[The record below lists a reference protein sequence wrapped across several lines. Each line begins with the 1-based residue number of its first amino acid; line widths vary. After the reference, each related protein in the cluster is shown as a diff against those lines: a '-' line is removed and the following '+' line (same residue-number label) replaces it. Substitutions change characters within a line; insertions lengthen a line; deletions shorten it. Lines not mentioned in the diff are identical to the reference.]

1 MFLRPKCNYAGKIVY
16 QIMKH
21 INHSHKY
28 TILVVLISSILVG
41 CNSDGPEIEQ
51 PEKIYYDQAQK
62 RMNAKNY
69 YGAIESLEAIENR
82 YPFGKYAEQA
92 QVELIYAHF
101 MNSETEASHTAA
113 EKFIRLHPRHPN
125 IDYAYFMKG
134 LSSYTRDREFLNRVS
149 DTDLSNRDISGAKE
163 SFAELTEFL
172 TRFPDSQYAPYAKQR
187 NVYLRNM
194 IAKNELAAAD
204 YYLTIDAYVAALRR
218 ANYVLENIPN
228 SSENYRAL
236 KVLETSYKALGYSE
250 LLNDLRVVININYPD
265 EESKQSSRQRS
276 WSWNFLSDSRPERSN

>member
-1 MFLRPKCNYAGKIVY
+1 MTY

-21 INHSHKY
+21 IINSYKY
-28 TILVVLISSILVG
+28 TILVTLISSVLVG
-41 CNSDGPEIEQ
+41 CNSDGPQIEQ
-51 PEKIYYDQAQK
+51 PEKIYYDQAQR
-62 RMNAKNY
+62 RMTAKNF
-69 YGAIESLEAIENR
+69 YGAIESLEAIETR

-101 MNSETEASHTAA
+101 MNSETEAAHTAA

-134 LSSYTRDREFLNRVS
+134 LSSYTRDREFLTRVS

-172 TRFPDSQYAPYAKQR
+172 TRFPESQYVPYAKQR

-194 IAKNELAAAD
+194 IAKSELEAAD
-204 YYLTIDAYVAALRR
+204 YYITIDAYVAAIRR
-218 ANYVLENIPN
+218 ANYVIENIPN

-236 KVLETSYKALGYSE
+236 KILEFSYEALGYSD
-250 LLNDLRVVININYPD
+250 LLNDVRVVININYPD
-265 EESKQSSRQRS
+265 EESRQPSRQRA
-276 WSWNFLSDSRPERSN
+276 WSWNFLNSSKPSETN